1 MISDWQRRKS
11 RINGEKKDGMQM
23 KRERRDGYGMTRRP
37 IDESREG
44 RNKMDRNDC
53 LRVGSLN
60 VGSLNGRSY
69 EVVDMMKRRRIDV
82 LCVQETNWVGQESR
96 RIDGYQIVYVGLNNL
111 RNGVAIFIAP
121 KYTGII
127 VEVIRP
133 ESVGRRGDTGHPGTP
148 MYKCGDLTGLYSD
161 GSSSTSSQMASDNLK
176 LVVSSSTPADPLARD
191 EGAAS
196 TEMECDYDR
205 FYSKLRVYS
214 TMPFLWRII
223 PDPATSISRSTV
235 PAGWRSQCRPVEN
248 DDGLRQGYITQKN
261 SNKTDLPV
269 SSKCAST
276 PKLHQST
283 EWVYPSG
290 HSAAISGAMYC
301 NYEHDFVRHIPLGGD
316 QRIAY
321 LTCPL
326 LSTSTFS
333 AFISR

>member
-11 RINGEKKDGMQM
+11 RTNGEKKDGMQM

-133 ESVGRRGDTGHPGTP
+133 EVQHA
-148 MYKCGDLTGLYSD
+148 L
-161 GSSSTSSQMASDNLK
+161 
-176 LVVSSSTPADPLARD
+176 
-191 EGAAS
+191 
-196 TEMECDYDR
+196 YDR
-205 FYSKLRVYS
+205 
-214 TMPFLWRII
+214 II
-223 PDPATSISRSTV
+223 GLILDVDGKSFGIKTHLFGALSI
-235 PAGWRSQCRPVEN
+235 
-248 DDGLRQGYITQKN
+248 L
-261 SNKTDLPV
+261 
-269 SSKCAST
+269 
-276 PKLHQST
+276 
-283 EWVYPSG
+283 
-290 HSAAISGAMYC
+290 
-301 NYEHDFVRHIPLGGD
+301 FVFFTLD
-316 QRIAY
+316 
-321 LTCPL
+321 
-326 LSTSTFS
+326 
-333 AFISR
+333 